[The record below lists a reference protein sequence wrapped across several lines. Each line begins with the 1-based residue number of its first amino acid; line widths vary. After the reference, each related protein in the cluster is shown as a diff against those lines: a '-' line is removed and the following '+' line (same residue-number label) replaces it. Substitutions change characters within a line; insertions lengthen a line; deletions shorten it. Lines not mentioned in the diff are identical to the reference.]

1 MSEDSRDIQTENKE
15 ACTILKRTLRSLV
28 AQGAIRSRDD
38 IIRILLEAK
47 FDITEVTAQGITLCG
62 PDEPEN
68 RVTLD
73 GWLFSAGFSLSAPAD
88 LPGTPHPPAK
98 ENTREY

>member
-1 MSEDSRDIQTENKE
+1 MSEDSRDIQAENTE
-15 ACTILKRTLRSLV
+15 ASTIIKRTLRSLV

-47 FDITEVTAQGITLCG
+47 FDITEVTAQGITLHA

-68 RVTLD
+68 RVMLD